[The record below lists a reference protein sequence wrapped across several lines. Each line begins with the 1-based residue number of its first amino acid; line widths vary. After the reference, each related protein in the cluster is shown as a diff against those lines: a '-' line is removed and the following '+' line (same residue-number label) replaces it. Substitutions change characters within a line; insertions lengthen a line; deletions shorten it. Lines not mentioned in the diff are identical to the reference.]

1 MSRIWFITGCSSG
14 FGYELATKAL
24 EADEKVIATA
34 RNIEPLSELSE
45 LYPENLTTITLDV
58 TNPEQVKRVVSAA
71 AKVYG
76 RLDVVVN
83 NAGYGLIGAL
93 EECAET

>member
-1 MSRIWFITGCSSG
+1 MVQFNCRGS
-14 FGYELATKAL
+14 L
-24 EADEKVIATA
+24 
-34 RNIEPLSELSE
+34 
-45 LYPENLTTITLDV
+45 TLDV
-58 TNPEQVKRVVSAA
+58 TIPEQVKRVVSAA

-76 RLDVVVN
+76 RLDVAVN